1 MSVGQRGSSVF
12 FTQEIWPLSNH
23 FNKLTYTCT
32 LQLHFLGNP
41 AS

>member
-1 MSVGQRGSSVF
+1 MSVEQRGSSVF
-12 FTQEIWPLSNH
+12 FTQEIWPLSKH

-32 LQLHFLGNP
+32 PQLHFLGIP